1 MKWLNQDMKKKIYF
15 VTNSDK
21 SRKMI
26 QDKFKKYF
34 RIIINLKN
42 IYTSSYAVAEKIKE
56 KENKNEIK
64 ELAYVIGKSGILDEL
79 KEHHIDVKQE
89 DHNEKK
95 YEDFRI
101 DDVDPNITSVVC
113 GFDSTINAYKIAY
126 ASSCLR
132 YNKNCQFFVTCPDQH
147 HVSCDGS
154 ILPGTASYWKPVQCA
169 TNIDP
174 VVAGKPNPFLMEKLI
189 KDHHLESKKENER
202 IVMIGDTI
210 ETDVHFGKNNTVSTL
225 LVLSGTTKEKDLDY
239 YYFKENNNKPDFII
253 DNIFEI
259 FRLY

>member
-1 MKWLNQDMKKKIYF
+1 MPHIKYLNSKNVKEFLNQHDVFIFDLDGVIWKGNQLVHPNIPDFLEWLNRDMKKKIYF

-21 SRKMI
+21 SRRMI

-34 RIIINLKN
+34 RILIDLEN
-42 IYTSSYAVAEKIKE
+42 IYTSSFAVAEKIKE
-56 KENKNEIK
+56 NKKQNRYTKK
-64 ELAYVIGKSGILDEL
+64 ELVYVIGKDGIIEEL
-79 KEHHIDVKQE
+79 EQHGIDVKQE

-147 HVSCDGS
+147 HVSCDEI
-154 ILPGTASYWKPVQCA
+154 ILPGTASYWKPIQCA

-174 VVAGKPNPFLMEKLI
+174 IVAGKPNPFLM
-189 KDHHLESKKENER
+189 
-202 IVMIGDTI
+202 
-210 ETDVHFGKNNTVSTL
+210 
-225 LVLSGTTKEKDLDY
+225 
-239 YYFKENNNKPDFII
+239 
-253 DNIFEI
+253 
-259 FRLY
+259 